1 MATRLYFT
9 NAQATLTVTSDVS
22 WEGTINPFIRRV
34 LSPERIGTE
43 FASHTFAKTTT
54 STTFDGLVAQ
64 FITPP
69 LAAQTVSGNVK
80 GIIRALESAT
90 GNDMRAQMLIRVIGW
105 DGVTFRGTLLAHDAS
120 ALTSE
125 FAATLTNRKFPLN
138 WTAPGAALTP
148 VACQAG
154 DRIVVEVGYRSHV
167 ATLSI
172 TGTLEFGDQSVT
184 DLAEDEV
191 GTTQNNPWVEF
202 SNDLVF
208 ETSWSGRSAPGSDLL
223 TQLGRF
229 NRAGV
234 QMAAES
240 YSLKGFVPV
249 GQDNRGQLR
258 ARTSSANYELG
269 EFDTNTNSRYGGF
282 EPGVA
287 LGQDGGTLRS
297 PIGGGGYPS
306 GSSAVEKFK
315 MRALA
320 NPGPGYVT
328 WVVSGSPDFT
338 GAQAPGA
345 IQVGTAVV
353 ADAWT
358 EV

>member
-9 NAQATLTVTSDVS
+9 SAQAILTPSTDVS
-22 WEGTINPFIRRV
+22 WEGTAGFVRRV
-34 LSPERIGTE
+34 LSPDRVRTE
-43 FASHTFAKTTT
+43 FASSAHSKATS
-54 STTFDGLVAQ
+54 STTYDGAIAQ
-64 FITPP
+64 FVTPP
-69 LAAQTVSGNVK
+69 LSAQTVSGNVK
-80 GIIRALESAT
+80 AVIRALESAV
-90 GNDMRAQMLIRVIGW
+90 GNDMRAQMLIRIIGW

-125 FAATLTNRKFPLN
+125 FATTLTNRKFPLN

-167 ATLSI
+167 ATTAIS
-172 TGTLEFGDQSVT
+172 GTLEFGDQSAT

-191 GTTQNNPWVEF
+191 GTTQDNPWIEF
-202 SNDLVF
+202 DNNLVF
-208 ETSWSGRSAPGSDLL
+208 ETSWSGRSAAGTDLL

-249 GQDNRGQLR
+249 GQDSRCRLR
-258 ARTSSANYELG
+258 VHNSSANFELG
-269 EFDTNTNSRYGGF
+269 EFGTNTLGRYGGV
-282 EPGVA
+282 EPGLA
-287 LGQDGGTLRS
+287 LGQDGITLRS
-297 PIGGGGYPS
+297 PIGGGGFPS
-306 GSSAVEKFK
+306 GSSAVEFFK

-320 NPGPGYVT
+320 SPGPGYVT
-328 WVVSGSPDFT
+328 WVVSGAPDFS